1 MPFHKTNRQTGYEL
15 AAINNRTG
23 ERIFVCMIQ
32 GSKSRRI
39 IANTLLTTLSSGKTR
54 LDLVSEMTGHKP
66 KEWRWA
72 KKSAEGCT
80 AGEWSIRF
88 SGRTGLQV
96 DQEGQGRSIY
106 DNEH

>member
-1 MPFHKTNRQTGYEL
+1 MAFHKTNGRTGYEL
-15 AAINNRTG
+15 AAVNVKTR
-23 ERIFVCMIQ
+23 ERIFVCMIR
-32 GSKSRRI
+32 GSKSSPF
-39 IANTLLTTLSSGKTR
+39 IANTLLTTLPSGKTR
-54 LDLVSEMTGHKP
+54 LDRVSEMTGHTP
-66 KEWRWA
+66 EEWKWA

-88 SGRTGLQV
+88 TGRTGLQV